1 MAWNKRG
8 VQNYRSVLHLHLSST
23 YQAFNIAQAQK
34 SGSPS
39 VPGRIWP
46 MRVSYPTLSQL
57 SSSLYCIC
65 KHNPLL
71 PHKGK
76 YKPTAGLGLGHYGAR
91 LLCSPPPAPSSGLT
105 YSTFFVQISLKS
117 PEREVD
123 LALVLV
129 GWGCDGEGASSQ
141 LMDRQQNQAG

>member
-46 MRVSYPTLSQL
+46 MQVSYPTLSQL

-71 PHKGK
+71 PRKGK
-76 YKPTAGLGLGHYGAR
+76 YKPTAGLGLGHFWAR
-91 LLCSPPPAPSSGLT
+91 LLCSPLPAPSSGLT
-105 YSTFFVQISLKS
+105 YSTFFVCANLPQESR
-117 PEREVD
+117 ERGRPG
-123 LALVLV
+123 AGAGGV
-129 GWGCDGEGASSQ
+129 GV
-141 LMDRQQNQAG
+141 